1 MKQDVTVEL
10 AGGKQIKFE
19 TGRLAKQAAGAA
31 FTTSGDNAILA
42 TAVASPDPKEGID
55 FFPLTVEYRE
65 FTYAGGRIPGGFIK
79 REGRPS
85 EKEVLTSRQID
96 RPIRPLF
103 PEAFRNETQVVAFV
117 YSADKENDPDVLGIN
132 GASCALALSDIPFHG
147 PVGAVRIGLIEG
159 NFIVNPTYTERAAS
173 EINIMVV
180 GTKDGIVMVE
190 SGAKETSEEH
200 VVGAIEFAHEEIKK
214 ICAGIEE
221 LVKVSGKTKR
231 TVHEIEVDH
240 AYLAELNAKV
250 GGRLRDALD
259 TQKHPKFD
267 SYALVKEIKDELKK
281 DIPADDPGAPKKLS
295 KYYELL
301 RENIFREQVLNDRIR
316 PDHRAF
322 DQIREVTCEIGVLPR
337 VHGSAVFTRGETQA
351 LVTATLGTTDDAQR
365 MESYEGEQKR
375 KFMLHYNFP
384 PFSVGE
390 VGRMT
395 GVGRREIGHGA
406 LAWRAIEAVLP
417 GEDESPYTLR
427 VVSDILESNGSSSMA
442 SVCGASLALM
452 AAGIPLKGAVAGVA
466 MGLVK
471 EGENYAVLT
480 DIAGAEDHYGDM
492 DFKVAGTRKGI
503 TALQMDIK
511 IMGITPQIMREALE
525 QARRGRMQLLDTM
538 DATISAASEQK
549 SAFAPRIHTIMIPTD
564 KIRDLIGPGGKVIR
578 GIIDATGVKIDVD
591 DTGRVN
597 VASSDADG
605 LAKAIQMISD
615 LTATPEIGK
624 TYLGKVVRI
633 AEFGAFVEIFP
644 GTDGLL
650 HVSEIA
656 EHRVNEVKDELRDG
670 DQILVKVLA
679 IEGNRIKLSRKA
691 VLREQRE
698 KLGLPAAGEGAGR
711 QVVAHAPPAV
721 VPELAA
727 TEDTDDFD
735 DDDEDGDE
743 ELDGEVEGE
752 EEDEPNFNRADAQP
766 VGVGQPGIAPRTP
779 GAPVGAGGPGGGRRP
794 GGRRRRGGRRPG
806 PGGGGN
812 AGGSRPPKA

>member
-1 MKQDVTVEL
+1 MKHEVSVEL
-10 AGGKQIKFE
+10 AGGKRITFE
-19 TGRLAKQAAGAA
+19 TGRIAKQASGAA
-31 FTTSGDNAILA
+31 FTTSGDNAVLC

-132 GASCALALSDIPFHG
+132 GASCALAMSDIPFHG
-147 PVGAVRIGLIEG
+147 PVGAVRVGFVEG
-159 NFIVNPTYTERAAS
+159 AFIVNPTYAERAVS
-173 EINIMVV
+173 LLNIMVV
-180 GTKDGIVMVE
+180 GTADGIVMVE
-190 SGAKETSEEH
+190 SGAKEVSEET
-200 VVGAIEFAHEEIKK
+200 VVDAIEFAHGEIKK
-214 ICAGIEE
+214 ICAAIEE
-221 LVKVSGKTKR
+221 MVKLAGKPKRLVSAI
-231 TVHEIEVDH
+231 EIDTE
-240 AYLAELNAKV
+240 YLASLNSQV
-250 GGRLRDALD
+250 GDKLRDALD
-259 TQKHPKFD
+259 TQKHPKFE
-267 SYALVKEIKDELKK
+267 SYALVKEIKDELKRGLPEG
-281 DIPADDPGAPKKLS
+281 DAAAPKKLS

-301 RENIFREQVLNDRIR
+301 RETIFRDQVLNDRIR

-322 DQIREVTCEIGVLPR
+322 DEIRHVECEIGILPR
-337 VHGSAVFTRGETQA
+337 VHGSALFTRGETQA

-417 GEDESPYTLR
+417 GEEESPYTLR
-427 VVSDILESNGSSSMA
+427 VVSDITESNGSSSMA

-471 EGENYAVLT
+471 EGDKYAVLT

-492 DFKVAGTRKGI
+492 DFKVAGTSKGI

-511 IMGITPQIMREALE
+511 IMGITSQIMREALE
-525 QARRGRMQLLDTM
+525 QARRGRLQLLDTM
-538 DATISAASEQK
+538 NATIAAASEVK
-549 SAFAPRIHTIMIPTD
+549 SAFAPRIHTMQIPTD

-605 LAKAIQMISD
+605 LARAIQMITD

-624 TYLGKVVRI
+624 TYLGKVVRL

-656 EHRVNEVKDELRDG
+656 EHRVKEVKDELREG

-698 KLGLPAAGEGAGR
+698 KLGLP
-711 QVVAHAPPAV
+711 P
-721 VPELAA
+721 VPEQGGRAPQPPVAA
-727 TEDTDDFD
+727 PAPGNIADDEEYD
-735 DDDEDGDE
+735 DDDELDEEGGDE
-743 ELDGEVEGE
+743 EG
-752 EEDEPNFNRADAQP
+752 EDEPNFNTADGTPAP
-766 VGVGQPGIAPRTP
+766 AAGQPGARP
-779 GAPVGAGGPGGGRRP
+779 AGGPGGNRRP

-806 PGGGGN
+806 QGGGGGN
-812 AGGSRPPKA
+812 AGGGRPPQA